1 MSVRPH
7 IYCLVEGYSEKNF
20 IHRMVAPHLSRL
32 GIDITAPMVMTSFDR
47 KAGRKHKGGGW
58 SFNPWS
64 RDLGYLWRQHGGRAG
79 THFTT
84 MVDLYALP
92 SDFPGLSVVPGHL
105 SFRLKVAKLEK
116 ELADHV
122 EGLGVHSGRFTPYIA
137 THEFETMV
145 FANLD
150 ALGTL
155 FLDKQSQIER
165 LRNDVVGIA
174 DIEAINS
181 TPEGAPSNR
190 IAKYIPVYDKYK
202 GSDQSGIVNVLE
214 VIELPQIRSACQHL
228 DEWLTDLES
237 LIL

>member
-7 IYCLVEGYSEKNF
+7 IYCLVEGYAEKNF
-20 IHRMVAPHLSRL
+20 IHRMVAPHLSLR
-32 GIDITAPMVMTSFDR
+32 GIDITAPMVMTRFDR
-47 KAGRKHKGGGW
+47 KAGKKHKGGGW
-58 SFNPWS
+58 SFDPWR
-64 RDLGYLWRQHGGRAG
+64 RDLNNLWRQHGGRDG

-92 SDFPGLSVVPGHL
+92 SDFPGVSTVPGHL
-105 SFRLKVAKLEK
+105 PFRVKLAQLEK
-116 ELADHV
+116 ELAAHV

-137 THEFETMV
+137 AHEFETMA

-155 FLDKQSQIER
+155 FLGHESK
-165 LRNDVVGIA
+165 IA
-174 DIEAINS
+174 DLKREVAGISDIESINS

-202 GSDQSGIVNVLE
+202 GNDQSGIVNVLE
-214 VIELPQIRSACQHL
+214 VIELPQIRSACKHL
-228 DEWLTDLES
+228 DEWLTQLES
-237 LIL
+237 LAP

>member
-1 MSVRPH
+1 MSERPH

-20 IHRMVAPHLSRL
+20 IHRMVAPHLSLR
-32 GIDITAPMVMTSFDR
+32 GIDITAPMVMTSFNR
-47 KAGRKHKGGGW
+47 KAGKKHKGGGW

-64 RDLGYLWRQHGGRAG
+64 RDLENLWRQHGCRAA

-92 SDFPGLSVVPGHL
+92 SDFPGVSTVPGHL
-105 SFRLKVAKLEK
+105 PFRMKVAQLEK
-116 ELADHV
+116 ELFGHV
-122 EGLGVHSGRFTPYIA
+122 QALGVHSGRFTPYIA
-137 THEFETMV
+137 AHEFETMA

-155 FLDKQSQIER
+155 FIEHHSDIED
-165 LRNDVVGIA
+165 LKAEVAGIA
-174 DIEAINS
+174 DIESINS

-190 IAKYIPVYDKYK
+190 IAKHIPIYDKYK
-202 GSDQSGIVNVLE
+202 RSDQSGIVNVLE

-228 DEWLTDLES
+228 DEWLTQLES
-237 LIL
+237 LAP